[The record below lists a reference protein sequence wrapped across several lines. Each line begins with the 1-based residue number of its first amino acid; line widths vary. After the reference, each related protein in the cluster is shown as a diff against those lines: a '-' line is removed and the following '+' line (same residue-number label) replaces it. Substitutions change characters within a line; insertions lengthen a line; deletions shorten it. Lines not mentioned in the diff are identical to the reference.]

1 MSTLLSCVVIQMSA
15 LLSCVVIQIPS
26 LFSPVLLH
34 RYSLS
39 SLLCC
44 YTDIH
49 SLLSCVVTQIF
60 TLFSPVLLHRYPLS
74 SLLCCYTD
82 IHSLLSCVVTQSLE
96 DGAGSCIGI
105 AKLPLWGM
113 CYLPVYSYKNE
124 LSKLLNIAHYDQELC
139 RFAFNLQYTV
149 IHKRVMVCTGYDQ
162 YNLLILL
169 HDDTCTVCDAGRFAV
184 HQHRGFCAEL

>member
-1 MSTLLSCVVIQMSA
+1 MGRGVVLESLFTHLLLVQINYFERLLSKFETCRKE
-15 LLSCVVIQIPS
+15 
-26 LFSPVLLH
+26 VL
-34 RYSLS
+34 
-39 SLLCC
+39 C
-44 YTDIH
+44 IH
-49 SLLSCVVTQIF
+49 
-60 TLFSPVLLHRYPLS
+60 
-74 SLLCCYTD
+74 
-82 IHSLLSCVVTQSLE
+82 
-96 DGAGSCIGI
+96 

-139 RFAFNLQYTV
+139 RFAFNLRYTV

-184 HQHRGFCAEL
+184 HQRRGFYAEL